1 LSKFTTAYKEE
12 LRMPAQRWLSITLAV
27 TVMTICLQASL
38 VLLLPRTFDSNY
50 VTIPF
55 FSLSAVVL
63 LIMIFYPLFLWEQRG
78 SDIDREM
85 HLFITRMGVLAVSE
99 SARKEMFDI
108 ISRMR
113 EYRSLAVEINKIFI
127 MVDKWNVS
135 LERAC
140 RFVAQT
146 TPSDLLADFLNR
158 LAHGVEGGEPAEV
171 FFQTE
176 QVVVMNQYSLKYQGA
191 MTRVEWMKEIFV
203 SLVVSVMFIIVFAT
217 LAPFISRGQD
227 PNMWLG
233 ASVGVFL
240 FVEMAFLAV
249 LAVVVPGES
258 IWHGMGVATPT
269 KQMITRGVWASIF
282 LTLVFASVA
291 SLIPFNNPSGAVL
304 LAGWLFS
311 VATLVLSLFFYQ
323 QWNNAVFEGIVMA
336 AIFVTIFF
344 MALQTLSSM
353 EADAMSRGLKY
364 DFLNGRVYLPLA
376 LAYVLTPWLVLGHF
390 VNREEDKI
398 KRRDDN
404 FAAFLRSLG
413 AAVAATSK
421 DITVP
426 LGKLRR
432 HDFGPLTKNVD
443 DLYKRLALRID
454 RPRAWEYFSAE
465 TLSELISKFTEMYVE
480 GIKAGGSPKKVSS
493 IISDNFLKIVGL
505 RRMKYDSAST
515 LTGILYGL
523 AFAIAFVLYMTLMIM
538 QNFDKLAQNLNSDLS
553 AAGGTSAPVGN
564 MMILN
569 AGAFNFEIMG
579 AAMLFMML
587 VHALVSAVTTRTI
600 SGGHKG
606 GAAWHFVL
614 LTWTS
619 VAIAVVT
626 MSAAWYLLPPP

>member
-1 LSKFTTAYKEE
+1 
-12 LRMPAQRWLSITLAV
+12 MPAQRWLLITVLV
-27 TVMTICLQASL
+27 TLMTICAESAL
-38 VLLLPRTFDSNY
+38 VLSFPRLFDTPFMT
-50 VTIPF
+50 VPF
-55 FSLSAVVL
+55 FCLSAVVCAL
-63 LIMIFYPLFLWEQRG
+63 MVFYPLFLWEQRG

-85 HLFITRMGVLAVSE
+85 HLFITRMGVLAASE

-108 ISRMR
+108 ITRMR

-158 LAHGVEGGEPAEV
+158 LAHGVEGGEPAEA

-176 QVVVMNQYSLKYQGA
+176 QVVVMNQYALKYQGA

-203 SLVVSVMFIIVFAT
+203 SLVVSVLFIIVFAT
-217 LAPFISRGQD
+217 LAPFISRGED
-227 PNMWLG
+227 PNFWLG

-240 FVEMAFLAV
+240 VVEMAFLAV
-249 LAVVVPGES
+249 LGVVVPGES
-258 IWHGMGVATPT
+258 IWHGMAIPTPT
-269 KQMITRGVWASIF
+269 GRLIRRGLYASLFLSFAYAMIALLVPWDSPSNWVLFSGLGASVGLLVVSLAFYPQWNMSIF
-282 LTLVFASVA
+282 EG
-291 SLIPFNNPSGAVL
+291 LI
-304 LAGWLFS
+304 
-311 VATLVLSLFFYQ
+311 
-323 QWNNAVFEGIVMA
+323 MA
-336 AIFVTIFF
+336 AIFVVVFF
-344 MALQTLSSM
+344 VAIQTLVSM
-353 EADAMSRGLKY
+353 EADALARHLPY
-364 DFLNGRVYLPLA
+364 DFMNGRVYFPLA
-376 LAYVLTPWLVLGHF
+376 LAYILTPWIVLGHF

-493 IISDNFLKIVGL
+493 IISENFLKIVGL

-515 LTGILYGL
+515 LAGILYGL
-523 AFAIAFVLYMTLMIM
+523 AFAISFVLYMTLMILES
-538 QNFDKLAQNLNSDLS
+538 FDKLAQNLSISLQET
-553 AAGGTSAPVGN
+553 GGTVVPMN
-564 MMILN
+564 NIMILN
-569 AGAFNFEIMG
+569 AGAFNFDILG
-579 AAMLFMML
+579 GAMLFMVL
-587 VHALVSAVTTRTI
+587 VHALVSAVTMRTI

-626 MSAAWYLLPPP
+626 MSAAWYLLPAP